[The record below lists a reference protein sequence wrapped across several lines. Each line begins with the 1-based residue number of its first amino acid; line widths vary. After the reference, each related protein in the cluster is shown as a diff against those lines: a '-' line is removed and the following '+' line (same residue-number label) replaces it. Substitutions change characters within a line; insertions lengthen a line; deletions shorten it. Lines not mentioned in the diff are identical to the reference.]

1 MVALSGLN
9 SNYSTFSKLCK
20 TIKDLASSPD
30 TSIKT
35 QGNDKTRVNEYGK
48 TEVKKICQKQKSLSK
63 KEIEEIKKLYM
74 EGMTSGK
81 LAKKYGCHRVTVCN
95 ILKKAGI
102 TVNPSVEGRK
112 FRTED
117 AIRLYQE
124 ERLTV
129 REIAK
134 KLGVCEGS
142 IYKCL
147 KRNNIDT
154 KRTRWDYDKI

>member
-1 MVALSGLN
+1 M
-9 SNYSTFSKLCK
+9 
-20 TIKDLASSPD
+20 ASAPD
-30 TSIKT
+30 TSVKS

-102 TVNPSVEGRK
+102 TVDPCVEGRK
-112 FRTED
+112 FKAED
-117 AIRLYQE
+117 AIRLYE
-124 ERLTV
+124 EEKLPV
-129 REIAK
+129 KAIAK

-142 IYKCL
+142 IYKCF
-147 KRNNIDT
+147 KQNEINT
-154 KRTRWDYDKI
+154 KRTRWDYER